1 MATFIRKPSDGAKYF
16 SFKLENENEEWIIPN
31 TTVEGSDGINL
42 STSWSTQNVQGSTEA
57 MTAFNHVNNPTL
69 SVNLKFHEDLF
80 REYQISHSYLE
91 TINKFASLAY
101 PSEKNNKIVPPYV
114 KIYFNNY
121 IYRGFFTSIKITQS
135 GPFRNGYRISCE
147 ISSQFTVVSKTAP
160 RQSGVSSLFP
170 KYFGGDN

>member
-1 MATFIRKPSDGAKYF
+1 MPIIKRPLDGARYF

-31 TTVEGSDGINL
+31 TTTEGSDGINF

-57 MTAFNHVNNPTL
+57 MTAFNYVNNPTL

-80 REYQISHSYLE
+80 KEYQISHSYLE

-101 PSEKNNKIVPPYV
+101 PSENGTQIIPPYV

-121 IYRGFFTSIKITQS
+121 IYRGYFTSIKITQS
-135 GPFRNGYRISCE
+135 GPLRNGYRIVCE
-147 ISSQFTVVSKTAP
+147 ITSQFTVVSKTAP
-160 RQSGVSSLFP
+160 RQSGISSSMP
-170 KYFGGDN
+170 TYFGGSD